1 MMAHTRKLLLLLL
14 LVLALLVTASCASE
28 KNPDVVKQPGNTND
42 VEQQS
47 ASKPPADQGT
57 MRLTVYYATQDAM
70 NLVPEVHVV
79 EKNDRPAK
87 TAVELLLAEPS
98 SKQLVRV
105 LPAGTKLKSLVV
117 RDRIA
122 YVDFNDKIIK
132 NNSGGSATEMLLV
145 ASIVNTLTEFPDISK
160 VQILV
165 EGKTVETLSGHMSIG
180 QPLSRSEGIIK
191 KNM

>member
-14 LVLALLVTASCASE
+14 MVLALLVTACANE
-28 KNPDVVKQPGNTND
+28 KTPDMVKQPENANAA
-42 VEQQS
+42 EQQS
-47 ASKPPADQGT
+47 ADKPPAGQGS
-57 MRLTVYYATQDAM
+57 MRLTVYFATQDAM
-70 NLVPEVHVV
+70 NLVPEVHAV
-79 EKNDRPAK
+79 EKNDHPAK
-87 TAVELLLAEPS
+87 TAMELLLAEPS

-105 LPAGTKLKSLVV
+105 LPTGTKLKSLDV
-117 RDRIA
+117 RDHIA
-122 YVDFNDKIIK
+122 YVDFTDKIIK
-132 NNSGGSATEMLLV
+132 NNGGGSATEMLIV
-145 ASIVNTLTEFPDISK
+145 ASIVNTLTEFPDIHK

>member
-14 LVLALLVTASCASE
+14 MVLALLVTACANE
-28 KNPDVVKQPGNTND
+28 KTPDMVKQPENANAA
-42 VEQQS
+42 EQQS
-47 ASKPPADQGT
+47 AGKPPAGQES
-57 MRLTVYYATQDAM
+57 MRLTVYFATQDAM
-70 NLVPEVHVV
+70 NLVPEVHAV
-79 EKNDRPAK
+79 EKNDHPAK
-87 TAVELLLAEPS
+87 TAMELLLAEPS

-105 LPAGTKLKSLVV
+105 LPTGTKLKSLAV
-117 RDRIA
+117 RDHVA
-122 YVDFNDKIIK
+122 YVDFTDKIIK
-132 NNSGGSATEMLLV
+132 NNGGGSATEMLIV
-145 ASIVNTLTEFPDISK
+145 ASIVNTLTEFPDIHK